1 MDCGEEGGKVYDY
14 YKTFVEI
21 S

>member
-14 YKTFVEI
+14 YKTFVKI

>member
-1 MDCGEEGGKVYDY
+1 MDCGEEDDKVYDY